1 MNRLMMVAGYVLLLL
16 LPATAHAYVGPGAGL
31 SLLGAL
37 WAMLLALLAVL
48 FFVFAWPI
56 RRMLRR
62 RREARADAENT
73 AQEADDRES
82 AKAYVSVAEN
92 ENPGTEGKQ

>member
-1 MNRLMMVAGYVLLLL
+1 MNRLMTVAGYALLLL

-37 WAMLLALLAVL
+37 WAMFLALLAVL

-62 RREARADAENT
+62 RRETRAESENA

-82 AKAYVSVAEN
+82 AKACVSAVEN

>member
-1 MNRLMMVAGYVLLLL
+1 MNRLMMVTGNSLLVL
-16 LPATAHAYVGPGAGL
+16 LPATAQAYVGPGAGL

-37 WAMLLALLAVL
+37 WALLLALLAVV

-56 RRMLRR
+56 RRVLRR

-73 AQEADDRES
+73 AQEADDHGSVE
-82 AKAYVSVAEN
+82 AYASVAEQ
-92 ENPGTEGKQ
+92 EKPGTEGEQ